1 MNTTPFVL
9 ANSQPVL
16 ATDNERG
23 LLQLLLNMA
32 SPRAARYVGHA
43 IRSDSTYRVVVHIGS
58 GFRTLSIPVPV
69 LSLIAEGILVEQ
81 DRACVLAQLL

>member
-1 MNTTPFVL
+1 ML
-9 ANSQPVL
+9 SNSQPVSS
-16 ATDNERG
+16 ANDERG
-23 LLQLLLNMA
+23 LLQLLLQMA

-58 GFRTLSIPVPV
+58 GFRILSIPVPA